1 MPQRSPMG
9 SNAHAAPE
17 AQQTPATPSR
27 PTEPTQPQR
36 LIKLQA
42 RLGSQANDPQK
53 GWLGVD
59 MEPLELPLALS
70 LGLPNAGGAL
80 LLKAVSG
87 GPADRAGIRFGDI
100 VVALNGGIV
109 PNINDL
115 RQRIAS
121 VAPGS
126 EARVEV
132 WRAAGEGE
140 EFLPVLCRL
149 ADSANTHVMYRL
161 GRMYAAGSGVAR
173 DDTEAVHWYR
183 RAADAGNLN
192 ATTALAVAHLDG
204 RGTPVDPQ
212 AGLRLLRLAAARDH
226 VEAANRLGH
235 ILLEGRLADKD
246 ALEAAR
252 LFTKA
257 ADAGHPP
264 SMVDVGSMYANG
276 NGLQT
281 DFARAAM
288 WYKRAADLGNTP
300 GMVNL
305 GWLYEWGKGVP
316 AYRLYPNTF
325 WQGPHSGG
333 IPLRPQPRPMGKPLL
348 DLGLK
353 TASER
358 IVELRPGQAVGEIIL
373 TRERLWG
380 AVVVFVARAVAL
392 LLHEARWRVEDVLG
406 RRQTAVL
413 LGGAHGGTER
423 KVGGVGFG
431 CRR

>member
-27 PTEPTQPQR
+27 PTEPTQPQGR

-70 LGLPNAGGAL
+70 LGLPNADGAL

-100 VVALNGGIV
+100 VVALNGRIV

-115 RQRIAS
+115 RQRVAS
-121 VAPGS
+121 MAPGS

-132 WRAAGEGE
+132 WRAAGEGV

-149 ADSANTHVMYRL
+149 ADSGNTHVMYRL

-204 RGTPVDPQ
+204 RGTPV
-212 AGLRLLRLAAARDH
+212 
-226 VEAANRLGH
+226 
-235 ILLEGRLADKD
+235 
-246 ALEAAR
+246 
-252 LFTKA
+252 
-257 ADAGHPP
+257 
-264 SMVDVGSMYANG
+264 
-276 NGLQT
+276 
-281 DFARAAM
+281 
-288 WYKRAADLGNTP
+288 
-300 GMVNL
+300 
-305 GWLYEWGKGVP
+305 
-316 AYRLYPNTF
+316 
-325 WQGPHSGG
+325 
-333 IPLRPQPRPMGKPLL
+333 
-348 DLGLK
+348 
-353 TASER
+353 
-358 IVELRPGQAVGEIIL
+358 
-373 TRERLWG
+373 
-380 AVVVFVARAVAL
+380 
-392 LLHEARWRVEDVLG
+392 
-406 RRQTAVL
+406 
-413 LGGAHGGTER
+413 
-423 KVGGVGFG
+423 
-431 CRR
+431 